1 MGILVDGLPLGFLLP
16 GGLAAFMRVPEDSA
30 DHFLV
35 ASMLTLLRWAA
46 LVLSLCLPAAF
57 VAISMYHQ
65 EMLPVKLLLSMTA
78 AKQYVPFGV
87 ATEVIAMLLSFE
99 LLQEA
104 GLRLPDP
111 RWADGLHHRRAHR
124 RPVRGG
130 GEGRLARRGHRGRA
144 GGHLRLRHAEPG
156 PGRGG
161 EALRLLFVLAAV
173 LLGFY
178 GLMAALALL
187 ILHLGCLESFGAPLH
202 RALHGQA
209 RPRRAD
215 RAHKAPE
222 PRGQVPLPAPRG
234 PEQKEAEM
242 RRISAVLLLCATF
255 LPLSGCTL
263 SVYNNYRELERLQV
277 IETVGLDAGEDGGV
291 VLSVS
296 SGRDASGREL
306 LRASAEAPSVTEA
319 MQRLQGLSRSD
330 ELFFSGTGCILIG
343 EAAAAQTAR
352 WLELVARSDS
362 LRLDTPLFI
371 VRGGEA
377 AELVTQAGGE
387 YGDIT
392 QIMRALISFAEK
404 SGPARICTCADA
416 ARS

>member
-1 MGILVDGLPLGFLLP
+1 
-16 GGLAAFMRVPEDSA
+16 
-30 DHFLV
+30 
-35 ASMLTLLRWAA
+35 
-46 LVLSLCLPAAF
+46 
-57 VAISMYHQ
+57 
-65 EMLPVKLLLSMTA
+65 
-78 AKQYVPFGV
+78 
-87 ATEVIAMLLSFE
+87 
-99 LLQEA
+99 
-104 GLRLPDP
+104 
-111 RWADGLHHRRAHR
+111 
-124 RPVRGG
+124 
-130 GEGRLARRGHRGRA
+130 
-144 GGHLRLRHAEPG
+144 
-156 PGRGG
+156 
-161 EALRLLFVLAAV
+161 
-173 LLGFY
+173 
-178 GLMAALALL
+178 
-187 ILHLGCLESFGAPLH
+187 
-202 RALHGQA
+202 
-209 RPRRAD
+209 
-215 RAHKAPE
+215 
-222 PRGQVPLPAPRG
+222 
-234 PEQKEAEM
+234 M

-296 SGRDASGREL
+296 SGRDASGREP

-387 YGDIT
+387 DGDIT

-404 SGPARICTCADA
+404 SGPARIYTCADA
-416 ARS
+416 ARSLTENGAALAGTEGMLRVPCVPMERVADPTAAGDSFVGAFCTGLCAGLEREAALALASHTAALTVSRMGAQPSLPTLGEVQTLLRERGCRSVDPAALDPLAE